1 MISNMLRRR
10 EFLELLGLSVVPA
23 VWASPEA
30 NPPTQRSGAYHRR
43 FFFVS
48 QAGLP
53 PQAKTGLMGA
63 DGTGLRYLNFDVPNQ
78 ASWQPVLFL
87 ADGRR
92 VILLSMEKVDT
103 NGKTFNEYYH
113 KIPTHIWIYD
123 LDNGSLTE
131 ILKAQRIAPFYA
143 PCVILPGEE
152 RLIVQ
157 VIEGGRAS
165 LFTMNLDGTHPQH
178 ITRPEEGFPYGVSL
192 SPNGKRV
199 AMHIAGSPSYRI
211 FSCNIDGSDKVL
223 VAGAPDHLYFGTSW
237 SPDGNWILYQDCH
250 YQTDPGHD
258 WSDICIGKPD
268 GSENRILTK
277 GQSQW
282 FAAAYGNLQ
291 RHGDGS
297 NMPQWCPD
305 GRILYTRKL
314 PGSQTAWQFQSQ
326 RPDTDHFNRD
336 FKPEEARGGTEICLL
351 DPKDGSVTQ
360 LTHSDPPQWDFRATC
375 SPDGERILFCGAKT
389 GELPAIWVMDAGGKN
404 QRLLTHGLHDEG
416 ADFPRW
422 LPK

>member
-1 MISNMLRRR
+1 MNSPILRRR
-10 EFLELLGLSVVPA
+10 EFLELLAMSVAPA
-23 VWASPEA
+23 AWASPEA
-30 NPPTQRSGAYHRR
+30 TPPTPCSGTFYRR

-53 PQAKTGLMGA
+53 PQSKTGLMGA
-63 DGTGLRYLNFDVPNQ
+63 DGSGLRYLNFDVPNQ
-78 ASWQPVLFL
+78 ASWQPVPFL

-92 VILLSMEKVDT
+92 VVLLSMEKVDT
-103 NGKTFNEYYH
+103 NGKSFNEYYH

-131 ILKAQRIAPFYA
+131 IAKAQRVAPFYA
-143 PCVILPGEE
+143 PCVVLPGEE
-152 RLIVQ
+152 RMIVQ
-157 VIEGGRAS
+157 VVEGDRAS
-165 LFTMNLDGTHPQH
+165 LFAMDLGGTHQQQ
-178 ITRPEEGFPYGVSL
+178 ITRTEEGFPYGVSL
-192 SPNGKRV
+192 SPDGKR
-199 AMHIAGSPSYRI
+199 IAFHFAASPTYRI
-211 FSCNIDGSDKVL
+211 MSCNVDGSDKVV
-223 VAGAPDHLYFGTSW
+223 VAAKPDHLCFGTSW

-250 YQTDPGHD
+250 YKADPGHD

-268 GSENRILTK
+268 GSENRTLTE

-282 FAAAYGNLQ
+282 FAAAYGNLK

-314 PGSQTAWQFQSQ
+314 PGTQTAWQFQSH

-336 FKPEEARGGTEICLL
+336 YKPEEARGGTEICLL

-360 LTHSDPPQWDFRATC
+360 LTRSDPPQWDFRATC
-375 SPDGERILFCGAKT
+375 SPDGKRILFSRART
-389 GELPAIWVMDAGGKN
+389 GELPAIWVMDADGKN
-404 QRLLTHGLHDEG
+404 QRLLTRGLNDEG